1 MKGLLIAQIG
11 NKRSE
16 SCSSYKYMYLEE
28 DKNNQIFSHLIDKIC
43 YLQVQWTQAANYY
56 VTFTKKKTTHTA
68 LQRNIE
74 FSLEII
80 MQLCV
85 TGLIIQTKF

>member
-16 SCSSYKYMYLEE
+16 ICSSYKYMYLEE
-28 DKNNQIFSHLIDKIC
+28 GKNNQIFSYLIDKIC

-56 VTFTKKKTTHTA
+56 VT
-68 LQRNIE
+68 
-74 FSLEII
+74 
-80 MQLCV
+80 
-85 TGLIIQTKF
+85 